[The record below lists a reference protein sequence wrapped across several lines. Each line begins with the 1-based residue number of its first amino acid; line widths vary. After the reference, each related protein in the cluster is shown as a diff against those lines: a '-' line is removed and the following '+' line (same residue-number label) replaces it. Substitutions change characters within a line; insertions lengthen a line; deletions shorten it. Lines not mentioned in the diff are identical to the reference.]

1 MAQDSDGVHQAIAE
15 VLAAPP
21 EEVMNTQ
28 VDILDVAEPTKQ
40 MKAEMR
46 MATKPPSEWLRLLC
60 RDWAQENE
68 EIVTAADSRFLHYKS
83 YLKGQL
89 TSQLLCRL
97 SISGREAPKGNSTRE
112 ADPTAP
118 QSIDFWRILGV
129 EDEFDR
135 AHIVANIERFCSLYN
150 IRGGTNDD
158 SNDIGTIG
166 TNFFSDGM
174 PVDPA
179 AAAAAAA
186 AGLSV
191 ASNCAL
197 LYPIDPNAAASVAN
211 MSIPKHDVKIRQ
223 TIKSQQRRLKA
234 EMREREREAYSM
246 RKAAEKAA
254 RAATREERR
263 QRKIAMRKQREEYAQ
278 KQKEAA
284 LRRAADLVHSNRVPI
299 EITRGAAAA
308 QAAANAAVAAAA
320 VPAAET
326 VETPPMEPPY
336 KKGRSSIVISTAS
349 DLDQIVT
356 HSNNLWAKYNAI
368 AKEHNQKVN
377 WVVVAKELGIH
388 VKVREKYA
396 RMHARAKS
404 RGFDFVNWGH
414 YRIKDYPQYFLDPV
428 GPSQEEQRSDDGS
441 AIVHNMSGD
450 NSTMNLPLE
459 EDSTHHGVAQDAITL
474 AAEAAVGAGAGQV
487 IVDSHPVILDSA
499 PSVTKIPQDPSY
511 GMLLLKN
518 MEQDG
523 TCKELAPLL
532 SIKRVE
538 HVTKPTYP
546 VPNLKIDEEAA
557 RMALSAFKSV
567 EHEPI
572 YNPVPELKPV
582 EPVADETQIS
592 VEMQSIQT
600 TAETHHEYMMARDT
614 HAQFEIPPENGHD
627 VTPSIESNPLKSDA
641 VTAGVGDRI
650 VAVSGDNIA
659 V

>member
-1 MAQDSDGVHQAIAE
+1 
-15 VLAAPP
+15 
-21 EEVMNTQ
+21 
-28 VDILDVAEPTKQ
+28 
-40 MKAEMR
+40 MR

-68 EIVTAADSRFLHYKS
+68 ELVNAADSRFLQYKS

-97 SISGREAPKGNSTRE
+97 SISGREAPKGNTSGE

-158 SNDIGTIG
+158 PNDVGTIG
-166 TNFFSDGM
+166 TNFFSDGT

-211 MSIPKHDVKIRQ
+211 MSIPKHDGKIRQ
-223 TIKSQQRRLKA
+223 TIKNQQRRLKA

-254 RAATREERR
+254 RVATREERR

-326 VETPPMEPPY
+326 VETPPVEPPF

-396 RMHARAKS
+396 RMHARAKT

-428 GPSQEEQRSDDGS
+428 GPSQDEQKNDEGS
-441 AIVHNMSGD
+441 ALLPNIPED
-450 NSTMNLPLE
+450 NRAMDRPPVVNYTQDGTA
-459 EDSTHHGVAQDAITL
+459 EDEIAI
-474 AAEAAVGAGAGQV
+474 AAEAAVVAGVSQV
-487 IVDSHPVILDSA
+487 VVESHPAVIDVA
-499 PSVTKIPQDPSY
+499 TTVTTLPQESSY
-511 GMLLLKN
+511 GMSQLN
-518 MEQDG
+518 IMEQDEAS
-523 TCKELAPLL
+523 KELVPF
-532 SIKRVE
+532 VG
-538 HVTKPTYP
+538 HVTKPMYP
-546 VPNLKIDEEAA
+546 VPELKIDEQEAA
-557 RMALSAFKSV
+557 QMALSAFKSV

-572 YNPVPELKPV
+572 YNPVSEMEHV
-582 EPVADETQIS
+582 EPVADGTQIPTDRPP
-592 VEMQSIQT
+592 IQT
-600 TAETHHEYMMARDT
+600 TCVTHHDFIIARDT
-614 HAQFEIPPENGHD
+614 RTQFDMPPPNGHN
-627 VTPSIESNPLKSDA
+627 VTPSVEHNPLKSDA
-641 VTAGVGDRI
+641 EVTGIGDRCTAVPGDN
-650 VAVSGDNIA
+650 VAV
-659 V
+659 